1 MAKQMK
7 YGRYLHGGDYNPE
20 QWLDRPDILQKD
32 IEYFKKAHIN
42 TVSVGIFSWAVLE
55 PEEGKYNF
63 DWLEEIINNLYK
75 EGIYTILATPSGAR
89 PKWMADKYEEVLRM
103 DPDRTRRFFGGRH
116 NHCFT
121 SPVYR
126 EKVHAI
132 DKKLAERFGKH
143 PAVPHNTTKYTLIKK
158 GDISPFDKLFRKE
171 SKKLGWDWRLLAAL
185 VYTESQFDPY
195 AESEVGAYGLMQ
207 IIPETADHF
216 NVGNYFEPDSNVYVG
231 TEYLHYLDRYF
242 SSQPI
247 DSSERLKFV
256 LAAYNAGPGHVL
268 DAIRL
273 ANKYGKD
280 ATLWD
285 NNVDYYLLHKNEPE
299 YYRDPLSKNG
309 YCNGR
314 QTYKY
319 VRQVL
324 ETYNNY
330 KNIKQ

>member
-1 MAKQMK
+1 M
-7 YGRYLHGGDYNPE
+7 
-20 QWLDRPDILQKD
+20 
-32 IEYFKKAHIN
+32 
-42 TVSVGIFSWAVLE
+42 
-55 PEEGKYNF
+55 
-63 DWLEEIINNLYK
+63 
-75 EGIYTILATPSGAR
+75 
-89 PKWMADKYEEVLRM
+89 
-103 DPDRTRRFFGGRH
+103 
-116 NHCFT
+116 
-121 SPVYR
+121 
-126 EKVHAI
+126 
-132 DKKLAERFGKH
+132 
-143 PAVPHNTTKYTLIKK
+143 
-158 GDISPFDKLFRKE
+158 
-171 SKKLGWDWRLLAAL
+171 LAAL

-231 TEYLHYLDRYF
+231 TKYLHYLDRYF

>member
-1 MAKQMK
+1 MSMSEPNI
-7 YGRYLHGGDYNPE
+7 YIT
-20 QWLDRPDILQKD
+20 W
-32 IEYFKKAHIN
+32 
-42 TVSVGIFSWAVLE
+42 TV
-55 PEEGKYNF
+55 
-63 DWLEEIINNLYK
+63 
-75 EGIYTILATPSGAR
+75 T
-89 PKWMADKYEEVLRM
+89 
-103 DPDRTRRFFGGRH
+103 
-116 NHCFT
+116 
-121 SPVYR
+121 
-126 EKVHAI
+126 
-132 DKKLAERFGKH
+132 
-143 PAVPHNTTKYTLIKK
+143 
-158 GDISPFDKLFRKE
+158 
-171 SKKLGWDWRLLAAL
+171 
-185 VYTESQFDPY
+185 
-195 AESEVGAYGLMQ
+195 
-207 IIPETADHF
+207 
-216 NVGNYFEPDSNVYVG
+216 
-231 TEYLHYLDRYF
+231 F

-285 NNVDYYLLHKNEPE
+285 NNVDYYLLHKTNRNITGIPC
-299 YYRDPLSKNG
+299 LKNG

>member
-1 MAKQMK
+1 MYK
-7 YGRYLHGGDYNPE
+7 E
-20 QWLDRPDILQKD
+20 
-32 IEYFKKAHIN
+32 
-42 TVSVGIFSWAVLE
+42 
-55 PEEGKYNF
+55 KYNF

-75 EGIYTILATPSGAR
+75 EGIHTILATPSGAR

-103 DPDRTRRFFGGRH
+103 DPDRTRRFFAGRH